1 MTSSEDSELR
11 LIMNRKLREL
21 MAKASKEA
29 KQEKTPR
36 DILLSHLVDR
46 GEEVLAAAEAQYPN
60 ETKAIVIKLAELYSS
75 GRMEG
80 DISGGEL
87 LYLFRRLGLD
97 VRIETSIKVEEH
109 GKLVDLSDKFKIRK
123 ED

>member
-21 MAKASKEA
+21 MAKASK
-29 KQEKTPR
+29 QEKTPR
-36 DILLSHLVDR
+36 DILLSHLVGR
-46 GEEVLAAAEAQYPN
+46 GEDVLAAAEAQYPN
-60 ETKAIVIKLAELYSS
+60 ETKAIVIKLPELYSS

>member
-1 MTSSEDSELR
+1 
-11 LIMNRKLREL
+11 MNRKLKEL
-21 MAKASKEA
+21 MAKASKSP
-29 KQEKTPR
+29 KQERTPR
-36 DILLSHLVDR
+36 EILLSHLVER
-46 GEEVLAAAEAQYPN
+46 GEEVLAAAEAQYPR
-60 ETKAIVIKLAELYSS
+60 EAQAIINKLAELYSS
-75 GRMEG
+75 GKMEG

-109 GKLVDLSDKFKIRK
+109 GKLVDLSDKLKIKK